1 MTFAEYYPMENKRF
15 IKRRKKKLTRTLD
28 IVEIMSLF
36 KIHHRISKSI
46 SGSIQKFS
54 DLECE
59 ILNQF

>member
-1 MTFAEYYPMENKRF
+1 MTFAEYYPMENKRL

-28 IVEIMSLF
+28 IVEIMSLL
-36 KIHHRISKSI
+36 KIDHRIAKAI
-46 SGSIQKFS
+46 SESIQKLS